1 MATLPAS
8 PVKEF
13 PENSLEKKV
22 YSMVDSLEQYIP
34 LMNDRNRLSFALL
47 NYLNGHGDSPAI
59 TVRNNKLQLNNIH
72 AAELVE
78 ILENKIE
85 EIKK

>member
-8 PVKEF
+8 SVKEF

-22 YSMVDSLEQYIP
+22 YSMVGKLEQNIP

-59 TVRNNKLQLNNIH
+59 TVRNNKLHLNNIS
-72 AAELVE
+72 AAELVK
-78 ILENKIE
+78 ILETKIE

>member
-8 PVKEF
+8 SVKEF

-22 YSMVDSLEQYIP
+22 YSMVDKLEQNIP

-59 TVRNNKLQLNNIH
+59 TVRNNKLHLNNIS
-72 AAELVE
+72 AAELVK
-78 ILENKIE
+78 ILETKIE

>member
-8 PVKEF
+8 SVKEF

-22 YSMVDSLEQYIP
+22 YSMVETLKQNIP

-59 TVRNNKLQLNNIH
+59 TVRNNKLHLNNIS
-72 AAELVE
+72 AAELVK
-78 ILENKIE
+78 ILESKIV

>member
-22 YSMVDSLEQYIP
+22 YSMVDSLVEYVP

-47 NYLNGHGDSPAI
+47 
-59 TVRNNKLQLNNIH
+59 KLF
-72 AAELVE
+72 
-78 ILENKIE
+78 KWSW
-85 EIKK
+85 

>member
-22 YSMVDSLEQYIP
+22 YSMVDKLEQNIP

-59 TVRNNKLQLNNIH
+59 TVRNNKLHLNNIS
-72 AAELVE
+72 AAELVK
-78 ILENKIE
+78 ILETKIE